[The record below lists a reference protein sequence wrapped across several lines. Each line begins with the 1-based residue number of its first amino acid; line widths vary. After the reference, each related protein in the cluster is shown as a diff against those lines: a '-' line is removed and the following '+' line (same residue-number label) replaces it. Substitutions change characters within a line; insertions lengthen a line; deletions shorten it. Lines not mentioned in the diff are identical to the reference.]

1 CSAWLPEAA
10 PGRSLAAAWVSVGL
24 DAASEPK
31 VKIPGLP
38 VLSGSVPSKSSMVE
52 TAPSVGMGLLF
63 KMLTVVVVRGPIPV
77 PDGVALASATVND
90 LVGAFSGFGRAT
102 RWIVCVVWPGA
113 KVSVPEAAV

>member
-1 CSAWLPEAA
+1 M
-10 PGRSLAAAWVSVGL
+10 

-52 TAPSVGMGLLF
+52 TAPSVGIGLLF
-63 KMLTVVVVRGPIPV
+63 RMLTVVVVRGPIPV
-77 PDGVALASATVND
+77 PDGVALASETVND
-90 LVGAFSGFGRAT
+90 LVGAFSGLGRAT

-113 KVSVPEAAV
+113 TWLRGQHKGGRRSGYCAAPRYCRT